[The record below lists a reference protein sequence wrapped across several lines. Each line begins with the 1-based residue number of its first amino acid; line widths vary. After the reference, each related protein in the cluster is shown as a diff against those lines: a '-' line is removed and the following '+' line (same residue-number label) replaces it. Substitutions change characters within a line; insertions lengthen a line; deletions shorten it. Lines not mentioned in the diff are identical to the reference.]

1 MDADH
6 PRRQTP
12 SVLACAASTAVATV
26 VAYLSW
32 LGVSTNNTLGQDA
45 NGSGPYQRLQ
55 LVGLA
60 ITLLLVA
67 AVVGWL
73 GQPGTATVVI
83 PAATTCCFM
92 FIAVRDPAAHAA
104 WAVWACFI
112 LIGGLVLIGATAY
125 SGHKMAGLA
134 NQTIRRWQQP
144 RTADKTREPTR
155 TRAPC

>member
-12 SVLACAASTAVATV
+12 SVLAYATSASVATV

-32 LGVSTNNTLGQDA
+32 LGVSTNNSFGQDA
-45 NGSGPYQRLQ
+45 NGPGPYQTWQ
-55 LVGLA
+55 VVGLA

-67 AVVGWL
+67 AVIGWL

-83 PAATTCCFM
+83 PAAAICCFT
-92 FIAVRDPAAHAA
+92 FIALPDPAADARWTL
-104 WAVWACFI
+104 WALLMLV
-112 LIGGLVLIGATAY
+112 GGLVLIGVTAY
-125 SGHKMAGLA
+125 AGHKIAGLA
-134 NQTIRRWQQP
+134 RQAIHRWQQP
-144 RTADKTREPTR
+144 RTAETPGAPTG